1 MKWCER
7 RRCVVGG
14 VGLGHGARVMAG
26 SRLILILIRVS
37 LYQCITARYFSKNNG
52 KK

>member
-1 MKWCER
+1 M
-7 RRCVVGG
+7 VGG

-26 SRLILILIRVS
+26 SRLISVDTDTNTCT